1 MIPCSVIFVHYSFS
15 LFNAVLL
22 HRIHIQHT
30 ISETVAYE
38 LLSVNRGSYI
48 EQTSRNT
55 QPEPD
60 RNSGLRAGDR
70 SRMKVRSENPEH
82 MGDPWGG
89 MNMIKGK
96 MYGEKAEV
104 WCAFNTSVLGIQ
116 SQACYFSICSNVKAG
131 LTSRCAFE
139 SWSAM

>member
-1 MIPCSVIFVHYSFS
+1 MIPCTVIFVHYSFS

-82 MGDPWGG
+82 MGDP
-89 MNMIKGK
+89 
-96 MYGEKAEV
+96 
-104 WCAFNTSVLGIQ
+104 
-116 SQACYFSICSNVKAG
+116 
-131 LTSRCAFE
+131 
-139 SWSAM
+139 